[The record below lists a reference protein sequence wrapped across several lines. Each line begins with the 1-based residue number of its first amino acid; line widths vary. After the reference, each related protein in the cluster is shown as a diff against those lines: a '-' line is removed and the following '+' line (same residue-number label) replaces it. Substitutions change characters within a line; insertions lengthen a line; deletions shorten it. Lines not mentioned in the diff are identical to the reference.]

1 MKFLFFPFIFDLC
14 QRKLVFAKI
23 VIEAEN
29 KIKLNKIVKVYNNII
44 HIFKTYYM
52 NALSLL

>member
-14 QRKLVFAKI
+14 QHKLVFAKI

-29 KIKLNKIVKVYNNII
+29 KVKQNSQ
-44 HIFKTYYM
+44 
-52 NALSLL
+52 SL